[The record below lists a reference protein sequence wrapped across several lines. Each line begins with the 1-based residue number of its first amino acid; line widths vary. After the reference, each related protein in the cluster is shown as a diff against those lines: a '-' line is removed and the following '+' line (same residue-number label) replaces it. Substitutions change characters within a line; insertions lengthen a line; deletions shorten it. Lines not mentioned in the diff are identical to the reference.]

1 MKIDR
6 NILIAFILNL
16 SFSLLEIIG
25 GFITNSISILS
36 GAVHDLADA
45 ASIGTSYYLE
55 KKSKHKPNYKYTY
68 GYVRYSTLAAFI
80 TTIILLSGSLF
91 VIYNAI
97 NRLFNPIDINYDG
110 MIIIAFIG
118 ILFNIIAVYKTK
130 GGHSLNQ
137 EAVNLHLL
145 QDALSW
151 IIVLIGSILIK
162 FTKINYIDSIMSL
175 VISIYIIIHSLKHL
189 KIILDLFLE
198 KTPNN
203 VNIRKIKKELLENKN
218 IISID
223 HIHVW
228 SLDGYNNYA
237 TLHAI
242 INNDEVEN
250 MKEYIKDYLKK
261 ENISHSTIEIE
272 RKKYGKSL
280 FYKRNK

>member
-45 ASIGTSYYLE
+45 ASIGISYYLE

>member
-55 KKSKHKPNYKYTY
+55 KKSKHKSNYKYTY

-110 MIIIAFIG
+110 MIIIALIG

>member
-110 MIIIAFIG
+110 MIIIALIG

-250 MKEYIKDYLKK
+250 IKEYIKDYLKK

>member
-110 MIIIAFIG
+110 MIIIALIG

-272 RKKYGKSL
+272 RKKYGKS
-280 FYKRNK
+280 

>member
-45 ASIGTSYYLE
+45 ASIGISYYLE

-110 MIIIAFIG
+110 MIIIALIG

-130 GGHSLNQ
+130 GGYSLNQ

>member
-45 ASIGTSYYLE
+45 ASIGISYYLE

-110 MIIIAFIG
+110 MIIIALIG

-203 VNIRKIKKELLENKN
+203 VNVRKIKKELLENKN

>member
-45 ASIGTSYYLE
+45 ASIGISYYLE

-110 MIIIAFIG
+110 MIIIALIG

-261 ENISHSTIEIE
+261 ENISHSTIEMIV
-272 RKKYGKSL
+272 
-280 FYKRNK
+280 

>member
-45 ASIGTSYYLE
+45 ASIGISYYLE

-110 MIIIAFIG
+110 MIIIALIG

-203 VNIRKIKKELLENKN
+203 VNIRKIKTELLENKN

>member
-110 MIIIAFIG
+110 MIIIALIG

-237 TLHAI
+237 TLHAV

>member
-110 MIIIAFIG
+110 MIIIALIG

-203 VNIRKIKKELLENKN
+203 INIRKIKKELLENKN

>member
-6 NILIAFILNL
+6 NILIALILNL

-45 ASIGTSYYLE
+45 ASIGISYYLE

-110 MIIIAFIG
+110 MIIIALIG

>member
-45 ASIGTSYYLE
+45 ASIGISYYLE

-110 MIIIAFIG
+110 MIIIALIG

-218 IISID
+218 IISIY

>member
-110 MIIIAFIG
+110 MIIIALIG

-218 IISID
+218 INSID

>member
-1 MKIDR
+1 MKTDR
-6 NILIAFILNL
+6 NILIAFILNI

-45 ASIGTSYYLE
+45 ASIGISYYLE
-55 KKSKHKPNYKYTY
+55 KESKHKPNYKYTY

-110 MIIIAFIG
+110 MIIIALIG

>member
-1 MKIDR
+1 MKTDR
-6 NILIAFILNL
+6 NILIAFILNI

-45 ASIGTSYYLE
+45 ASIGISYYLE

-110 MIIIAFIG
+110 MIIIALIG

-237 TLHAI
+237 TLHVI

>member
-1 MKIDR
+1 MKTDQ

-16 SFSLLEIIG
+16 SFSILEIIG

-36 GAVHDLADA
+36 GAIHDIADA
-45 ASIGTSYYLE
+45 LSIAISYFLE

-68 GYVRYSTLAAFI
+68 GYTRYSILAAFI
-80 TTIILLSGSLF
+80 TTIILICGSLL

-97 NRLFNPIDINYDG
+97 SRLFNPIDINYNG
-110 MIIIAFIG
+110 MIIIALIG
-118 ILFNIIAVYKTK
+118 ILFNILAVYKTK

-145 QDALSW
+145 QDVLSW
-151 IIVLIGSILIK
+151 IVVLIGSILIK
-162 FTKINYIDSIMSL
+162 FTKINYIDSIMSFI
-175 VISIYIIIHSLKHL
+175 ISIYIIIHALKHL
-189 KIILDLFLE
+189 KIVLDLFLA

-203 VNIRKIKKELLENKN
+203 INIRKIKKELLKNKN
-218 IISID
+218 IININ
-223 HIHVW
+223 HIHIW
-228 SLDGYNNYA
+228 SMDGYNNYA

-242 INNDEVEN
+242 INNDEVE
-250 MKEYIKDYLKK
+250 KIEEYIKEYLKK
-261 ENISHSTIEIE
+261 ENISHTTIEIE

>member
-16 SFSLLEIIG
+16 SFSSLEIIG

-45 ASIGTSYYLE
+45 ASIGISYYLE

-110 MIIIAFIG
+110 MIIIALIG

>member
-45 ASIGTSYYLE
+45 ASIGISYYLE

-110 MIIIAFIG
+110 MIIIALIG

>member
-45 ASIGTSYYLE
+45 ASIGISYYLE

-68 GYVRYSTLAAFI
+68 GYGRYSTLAAFI

-110 MIIIAFIG
+110 MIIIALIG

-218 IISID
+218 INSID

>member
-1 MKIDR
+1 MKTDR

-110 MIIIAFIG
+110 MIIIALIG

>member
-1 MKIDR
+1 MKTDR
-6 NILIAFILNL
+6 NILIAFILNI

-45 ASIGTSYYLE
+45 ASIGISYYLE

-110 MIIIAFIG
+110 MIIIALIG

>member
-110 MIIIAFIG
+110 MIIIALIG

-203 VNIRKIKKELLENKN
+203 VNIRKIKKELLKNKN

>member
-110 MIIIAFIG
+110 MIIIALIG
-118 ILFNIIAVYKTK
+118 ILFNIIAAYKTK

>member
-1 MKIDR
+1 MKTDR
-6 NILIAFILNL
+6 NILIAFILNI

-45 ASIGTSYYLE
+45 ASIGISYFFE

-68 GYVRYSTLAAFI
+68 GYVRYSILAAFI
-80 TTIILLSGSLF
+80 TTIILLCGSLL
-91 VIYNAI
+91 VIYNAT

-110 MIIIAFIG
+110 MIIIALIG
-118 ILFNIIAVYKTK
+118 ILFNIIAVHKTK

-145 QDALSW
+145 QDVLSW
-151 IIVLIGSILIK
+151 IVVLIGSILIK
-162 FTKINYIDSIMSL
+162 FTKINYIDSIMSFI
-175 VISIYIIIHSLKHL
+175 ISIYIIIHALKHL
-189 KIILDLFLE
+189 KIVLDLFLE
-198 KTPNN
+198 KTPDNI
-203 VNIRKIKKELLENKN
+203 NIRKIKKELLENKN
-218 IISID
+218 IVSIN
-223 HIHVW
+223 HIHIW
-228 SLDGYNNYA
+228 SMDGYNNYA

-242 INNDEVEN
+242 INNDEVEQ
-250 MKEYIKDYLKK
+250 MEEYIKEYLKK
-261 ENISHSTIEIE
+261 QNISHATIEIE

>member
-110 MIIIAFIG
+110 MIIIALIG

>member
-45 ASIGTSYYLE
+45 ASIGISYYLE

-110 MIIIAFIG
+110 MIIIALIG

-198 KTPNN
+198 KTPSN